1 MRDGPDV
8 NTTRLWFIEFVTS
21 LRQRTDRAML
31 FPFWKGW
38 AEDHGVETRWLCVG
52 GRHEVSGDGAGQYGA
67 VVGLDPEDEASL
79 VREVERGRPT
89 HVLTNEMP
97 RESLDRALRASVPG
111 VSLAAVSSI
120 ARTCP
125 AYVEVLEE
133 CLDVATDA
141 WKRDRAYAAIDVLQR
156 ERWFAR
162 WLGVPLRPDR
172 RGARGHRVADMAAP
186 RYDAEMFNEAAT
198 RLQPMI
204 RIVGGVFC
212 DYRRRVRASDA
223 YRDLDLSGC
232 SRDHGC
238 AFCPVRSPAVTRPA
252 GDPVR
257 QAARQFETLVR
268 EGKRVPRDLGHYDI
282 HDIRLFRRV
291 DEFAK
296 MVCTLKLPPSTFYFS
311 PRVDHVLRARS
322 RLETA
327 LELLAGAGHTLRL
340 FRIGAESF
348 SEAQQAR
355 FNKGISR
362 SQIEAVLALIRDLE
376 RRWPKTFR
384 CTQPL
389 AFITFTPWTT
399 LEEVRATLSEARR
412 WGLPS
417 RGRWLY
423 STLELDRDAPITALA
438 RRDGDIVVAD
448 WEDAALRY
456 ATSVVGT
463 FREGQAAWRFLD
475 ARVATFHA
483 ILVRLCA
490 AVERDFPDRVFD
502 GDTLYGRIRDWVRSE
517 GAGTVEPLDFAE
529 QLLEVMAGLP
539 PPHDRDA
546 LARETL
552 VRLTRSGRA
561 GPPVR
566 ERLLWLL
573 GEVASRWPAALP
585 DARVEDV
592 TLEGD
597 GLATLRLN
605 IHGETCLVRVGP
617 RGRMRRGGIV
627 SRRFSA
633 RVARVPGL
641 DPALVR
647 DRVSRVL
654 ALLDALAPRYAPGF
668 LGVGATV
675 PARDLDVDPGSRMC

>member
-1 MRDGPDV
+1 MPV
-8 NTTRLWFIEFVTS
+8 RLWLLEFVTS

-52 GRHEVSGDGAGQYGA
+52 GRYEVSRDGGGRYDA
-67 VVGLDPEDEASL
+67 VVALDPEDEASL
-79 VREVERGRPT
+79 VRELERGRPT
-89 HVLTNEMP
+89 HVLTNEDP
-97 RESLDRALRASVPG
+97 CESLDRALRTCAPG
-111 VSLAAVSSI
+111 VSVACVSSLS
-120 ARTCP
+120 RTCRCF
-125 AYVEVLEE
+125 VEVLEE
-133 CLDVATDA
+133 CLHGAPAA
-141 WKRDRAYAAIDVLQR
+141 WRRDRSFAAMDVLQR
-156 ERWFAR
+156 DTWFAR
-162 WLGVPLRPDR
+162 WLGVPLRPIR
-172 RGARGHRVADMAAP
+172 AASRGQSAPPPRPPRLGYRVADRAQP
-186 RYDAEMFNEAAT
+186 RYDAEMFNEAAA
-198 RLQPMI
+198 RYEPMI

-212 DYRRRVRASDA
+212 DYRRPVRASEA
-223 YRDLDLSGC
+223 YRDVDLSGC

-238 AFCPVRSPAVTRPA
+238 AFCPVRSPALTRPE

-268 EGKRVPRDLGHYDI
+268 GGRRVPRDLGHYDI
-282 HDIRLFRRV
+282 HDVRLFRRV

-296 MVCTLKLPPSTFYFS
+296 MVCALKMPPSTFYFS
-311 PRVDHVLRARS
+311 PRIDHVLKARN

-327 LELLAGAGHTLRL
+327 LGLLAGAGHTLRL

-376 RRWPKTFR
+376 RRWPETFQ

-399 LEEVRATLSEARR
+399 LEEVRETLSEARR
-412 WGLPS
+412 WGLPP

-423 STLELDRDAPITALA
+423 STLELDRDAPIAALA
-438 RRDGDIVVAD
+438 MRDGDIVVAD
-448 WEDAALRY
+448 WEDAALQY

-463 FREGQAAWRFLD
+463 FRDEQVPWRFRD

-502 GDTLYGRIRDWVRSE
+502 GDALYGRIREWVQSE
-517 GAGTVEPLDFAE
+517 GAGSVEPLDFAE
-529 QLLEVMAGLP
+529 QLLEVMAGAP
-539 PPHDRDA
+539 PPWDRDA

-552 VRLTRSGRA
+552 ARLVRAGRA
-561 GPPVR
+561 GPTVR

-573 GEVASRWPAALP
+573 GEVAKRWPAAVP
-585 DARVEDV
+585 DTRVEDV
-592 TLEGD
+592 VVEGK
-597 GLATLRLN
+597 ASAVLRLN
-605 IHGETCLVRVGP
+605 IRGERCVLRVTPVGSRATADVR
-617 RGRMRRGGIV
+617 
-627 SRRFSA
+627 SRRFA
-633 RVARVPGL
+633 GDLEVPGPL
-641 DPALVR
+641 ERDVALAGA
-647 DRVSRVL
+647 SRVL
-654 ALLDALAPRYAPGF
+654 RLLDVLVPRHAPAF
-668 LGVGATV
+668 LDDVV
-675 PARDLDVDPGSRMC
+675 DPPARMC